1 MEIFLLV
8 LALVSMFYLLGPLA
22 LMAEQRL
29 PLPHTRRIAPG
40 QAPAPVV
47 RALEQWTSA
56 LGDRMS
62 LAGIHELSIPGAA
75 VRTLPLPSVHVLHFV
90 DRDAGVHGL
99 DYVTPSVRWQ
109 VFLTL
114 YDGDEE
120 VVTGNAPTR
129 SSFARHPRVHVA
141 RMPGVRQPARLR
153 ALHDAHARLVMGARV
168 PSPIPPDEAL
178 ADFVAQHEQRSVER
192 QRELGMMHRR
202 KGVYQPTWKGAFA
215 STWRALPPMLF
226 VHLWREARV
235 SSALWRAMRETRN

>member
-8 LALVSMFYLLGPLA
+8 LALVSMLYLLGPLA
-22 LMAEQRL
+22 LVAEQRL
-29 PLPHTRRIAPG
+29 PLPHTRRIAPD
-40 QAPAPVV
+40 QAPASVT
-47 RALEQWTSA
+47 RALEQWASS

-62 LAGIHELSIPGAA
+62 LAGIHELATAGATA
-75 VRTLPLPSVHVLHFV
+75 STHPLPSAHVLHFV

-109 VFLTL
+109 VFLTQ
-114 YDGDEE
+114 YEGDEE
-120 VVTGNAPTR
+120 VATSNAPTR
-129 SSFARHPRVHVA
+129 SSFARHPRVHAA
-141 RMPGVRQPARLR
+141 RMAGVRQPARLR
-153 ALHDAHARLVMGARV
+153 ALHDAHARLVMGAHV

-215 STWRALPPMLF
+215 STWRVLPPMLF
-226 VHLWREARV
+226 LHLWREGRLSA
-235 SSALWRAMRETRN
+235 ALWRAMRDARN